1 MLEQTKEQLR
11 DGVDG
16 LIENSGAKALLM
28 NLDLI
33 YEIVNVL
40 SDKALA
46 GDKKY
51 GLSCKQALTKHLN
64 NCKEAILSGGGSNT
78 SDAIT
83 MYNVMIMYN
92 LLAMTMR
99 IMGESEE
106 SIVLMWKE
114 QSEFMDKAMELAEKR
129 GANADNK

>member
-1 MLEQTKEQLR
+1 MTEQTKEQLR

-16 LIENSGAKALLM
+16 LIENSGSKTILM

-33 YEIVNVL
+33 YNIVNAL

-46 GDKKY
+46 GDKEY
-51 GLSCKQALTKHLN
+51 GLSCKQALTEHLN
-64 NCKEAILSGGGSNT
+64 IFRVAILSGGESNT

-83 MYNVMIMYN
+83 MYNVMIMCN

-106 SIVLMWKE
+106 SIALMWKE
-114 QSEFMDKAMELAEKR
+114 QSEFLDKAMELAEKR
-129 GANADNK
+129 CANADNK